1 MFTGASEQLKAT
13 KNPRKGAKCSRRSP
27 RTKAAKDQYS
37 EMPIILKNIESRVRS
52 AVKQY
57 WGTLTT
63 QAGRQGAVTGRA
75 DTGNRKAVTG
85 GKQMDGFCD
94 LLMGVLADNGITKP
108 IIHRHSRLEIPGYFR
123 PTKKWDML
131 VFHNEV
137 LLAVIEF
144 KSQAGSFGNN
154 FNNRAEEA
162 VGTANDALVAYR
174 ERAFGDLAPKPWLGW
189 LMLLED
195 CDDSREVVA
204 VKEPHFPVF
213 PEFKDSSY
221 AKRYEILL
229 RKLRLENLFNETALI
244 LTMESEAATGEYSE
258 PAADLS
264 MQRFLASFAGH
275 IAGIIAS

>member
-1 MFTGASEQLKAT
+1 
-13 KNPRKGAKCSRRSP
+13 
-27 RTKAAKDQYS
+27 
-37 EMPIILKNIESRVRS
+37 MPIILKNIEPRVRM

-57 WGTLTT
+57 WGTLSS
-63 QAGRQGAVTGRA
+63 QAQRQGAVTGRA
-75 DTGNRKAVTG
+75 DTGNRNAVTG

-108 IIHRHSRLEIPGYFR
+108 LIHQHSRLEIPGYFR

-131 VFHNEV
+131 IFHDGV

-144 KSQAGSFGNN
+144 KSQRGPSFGNN
-154 FNNRAEEA
+154 LNNRAEEA

-174 ERAFGDLAPKPWLGW
+174 ERAFGDQAPKPWLGW

-195 CDDSREVVA
+195 CEGSQHPVGVA
-204 VKEPHFPVF
+204 EPHFPVF

-244 LTMESEAATGEYSE
+244 LTKESEATTGKYSE
-258 PAADLS
+258 PASDLS

>member
-1 MFTGASEQLKAT
+1 
-13 KNPRKGAKCSRRSP
+13 
-27 RTKAAKDQYS
+27 
-37 EMPIILKNIESRVRS
+37 MPIILKNIEPRVRS
-52 AVKQY
+52 AVKHY

-63 QAGRQGAVTGRA
+63 QAGRQGVATGRT
-75 DTGNRKAVTG
+75 DTGNRNAVTG
-85 GKQMDGFCD
+85 GKQMDGFCE

-108 IIHRHSRLEIPGYFR
+108 VIHRHSRLEIPGYFR

-131 VFHNEV
+131 IFHGEL

-144 KSQAGSFGNN
+144 KSQRGPSFGNN

-174 ERAFGDLAPKPWLGW
+174 ERAFGDQAPKPWLGW

-195 CDDSREVVA
+195 CDDSQQSVGVA
-204 VKEPHFPVF
+204 EPHFPVF

-244 LTMESEAATGEYSE
+244 LTKESEAASGAYSE

-275 IAGIIAS
+275 IAGIIAC

>member
-1 MFTGASEQLKAT
+1 
-13 KNPRKGAKCSRRSP
+13 
-27 RTKAAKDQYS
+27 
-37 EMPIILKNIESRVRS
+37 MPITLTNIQPRVRA
-52 AVKQY
+52 AVKHC

-75 DTGNRKAVTG
+75 DTGNRNAVTG
-85 GKQMDGFCD
+85 GKQMDGFCE
-94 LLMGVLADNGITKP
+94 LLMGVLAHNGITTP
-108 IIHRHSRLEIPGYFR
+108 TIHRHSRLEIPGYFR
-123 PTKKWDML
+123 PAKKWDML
-131 VFHNEV
+131 IFHDDV
-137 LLAVIEF
+137 LLAVVEF
-144 KSQAGSFGNN
+144 KSQRGPSFGNN

-174 ERAFGDLAPKPWLGW
+174 ERAFGDRAPKPWLGW

-195 CDDSREVVA
+195 CARSQEPVA
-204 VKEPHFPVF
+204 VSEPHFPVF

-221 AKRYEILL
+221 ARRYEILL

-244 LTMESEAATGEYSE
+244 LTKESEAATGAYSE
-258 PAADLS
+258 PAIDLS

>member
-1 MFTGASEQLKAT
+1 
-13 KNPRKGAKCSRRSP
+13 
-27 RTKAAKDQYS
+27 
-37 EMPIILKNIESRVRS
+37 MPIILKNIEPRVRS
-52 AVKQY
+52 AVKHY
-57 WGTLTT
+57 WGTLSS
-63 QAGRQGAVTGRA
+63 QAQRQGALTGRA
-75 DTGNRKAVTG
+75 DTGNRNAVTG

-108 IIHRHSRLEIPGYFR
+108 LIHRHSRLEIPGYFR

-131 VFHNEV
+131 IFHDGV

-144 KSQAGSFGNN
+144 KSQRGPSFGNN
-154 FNNRAEEA
+154 LNNRAEEA

-174 ERAFGDLAPKPWLGW
+174 ERAFGDQAPKPWLGW

-195 CDDSREVVA
+195 CEGSQRPVGVA
-204 VKEPHFPVF
+204 EPHFPVF

-221 AKRYEILL
+221 ARRYEILL

-244 LTMESEAATGEYSE
+244 LTKESDATTGKYSE
-258 PAADLS
+258 PASDLS

>member
-1 MFTGASEQLKAT
+1 
-13 KNPRKGAKCSRRSP
+13 
-27 RTKAAKDQYS
+27 
-37 EMPIILKNIESRVRS
+37 MPIVLKNIESRVRS
-52 AVKQY
+52 AVRHY
-57 WGTLTT
+57 WETLGT
-63 QAGRQGAVTGRA
+63 QADRQGAESGRA
-75 DTGNRKAVTG
+75 DTGNRNAVTG

-108 IIHRHSRLEIPGYFR
+108 LIHRHSRLEIPGYFR

-131 VFHNEV
+131 IFHDGV

-144 KSQAGSFGNN
+144 KSQRGPSFGNN
-154 FNNRAEEA
+154 LNNRAEEA
-162 VGTANDALVAYR
+162 VGTATDALVAYR
-174 ERAFGDLAPKPWLGW
+174 ERAFGDQAPKPWLGW

-195 CDDSREVVA
+195 CDGSQNPVG

-221 AKRYEILL
+221 SKRYEILL
-229 RKLRLENLFNETALI
+229 RKLRLESLFNETALI
-244 LTMESEAATGEYSE
+244 LSKESEAARGGYSE
-258 PAADLS
+258 PAQDLS

>member
-1 MFTGASEQLKAT
+1 
-13 KNPRKGAKCSRRSP
+13 
-27 RTKAAKDQYS
+27 
-37 EMPIILKNIESRVRS
+37 MPIILKNIEPRVRS
-52 AVKQY
+52 AVKHY

-63 QAGRQGAVTGRA
+63 QAKRQGAGTGRT
-75 DTGNRKAVTG
+75 DTGNRNAVTG

-108 IIHRHSRLEIPGYFR
+108 LIHRHSRLEIPGYFR

-131 VFHNEV
+131 IFHDGV

-144 KSQAGSFGNN
+144 KSQRGPSFGNN
-154 FNNRAEEA
+154 LNNRAEEA

-174 ERAFGDLAPKPWLGW
+174 ERAFGDQAPKPWLGW

-195 CDDSREVVA
+195 CEASQRRVGVA
-204 VKEPHFPVF
+204 EPHFPVF

-244 LTMESEAATGEYSE
+244 LTKESEAVTGAYRE
-258 PAADLS
+258 PALDLS